1 MEVKENKMGFL
12 TMIYFGENGQV
23 VGKSTNDYK
32 TLDEAEIQYHVA
44 LASAMQKKEY
54 IKAIALMF
62 DDEGLIQ
69 FRRVWER
76 PIAIVEEGAEV
87 EE

>member
-1 MEVKENKMGFL
+1 MEVKENRMGFL
-12 TMIYFGENGQV
+12 TTIYFGENGQV

-54 IKAIALMF
+54 IKAIAIVF
-62 DDEGLIQ
+62 DEESRIV

-76 PIAIVEEGAEV
+76 QVAEEPIVEE
-87 EE
+87 